1 MVLYRS
7 SSVRISAFLPPPFY
21 SILTNHPEGGGSEGS
36 EADIVSSLFLVLSLL
51 SGVRGRCIAG

>member
-21 SILTNHPEGGGSEGS
+21 SILTNHPEGGGERS